1 LKIQKHILILILCV
15 VCSINAF
22 SQNIDESSISDSTK
36 KNYSYGL
43 QYYFVNGILFAF
55 KFNTHFPGVWRLKLD
70 FSGSIADLSSTSERF
85 NSANEVTDE
94 GEQNSDNRNFDIAL
108 TFEYNYFF
116 PVHKRLKPY
125 VGLGPVFSYSY
136 VDNRSESSDTRF
148 SPYNLTESTTKNYG
162 IGLIAV
168 GGIESELIEFV
179 SFFLE
184 YNLTYMYYLQRTEH
198 HHYSPENYLQ
208 TKYKSTSHQNVF
220 SISSVKIGIIV
231 FL

>member
-1 LKIQKHILILILCV
+1 MQKHILILIMCV
-15 VCSINAF
+15 VFSINAL
-22 SQNIDESSISDSTK
+22 SQNIGESSVSDSTK
-36 KNYSYGL
+36 KAYSYGL

-70 FSGSIADLSSTSERF
+70 FSGSIADLSSTTERF
-85 NSANEVTDE
+85 NSVNEVTDE
-94 GEQNSDNRNFDIAL
+94 DEHNSDNRNFDIAL

-136 VDNRSESSDTRF
+136 VDNRSENKSDTP
-148 SPYNLTESTTKNYG
+148 SISYHLTEYTTKNYG

-168 GGIESELIEFV
+168 GGIESELIDFV

-184 YNLTYMYYLQRTEH
+184 YNLTYMYFLQRSEYH
-198 HHYSPENYLQ
+198 QYSPENYLQ
-208 TKYKSTSHQNVF
+208 SRYKTTGHQYVF
-220 SISSVKIGIIV
+220 SLSSVKIGIIV
-231 FL
+231 FF

>member
-1 LKIQKHILILILCV
+1 MQKHILILILCV
-15 VCSINAF
+15 VFSINAL
-22 SQNIDESSISDSTK
+22 SQNIGESSVSDSTK
-36 KNYSYGL
+36 KAYSYGL

-55 KFNTHFPGVWRLKLD
+55 KFNNNFPGVWRLKLD
-70 FSGSIADLSSTSERF
+70 FSGSIADLSSTAERF
-85 NSANEVTDE
+85 NSANEVTYEDE
-94 GEQNSDNRNFDIAL
+94 HNSDNRNFDIAL

-125 VGLGPVFSYSY
+125 VGLGPVWSYSY
-136 VDNRSESSDTRF
+136 VDTRSENKSDIP
-148 SPYNLTESTTKNYG
+148 SISYHLTEYTTKNYG

-184 YNLTYMYYLQRTEH
+184 YNLTYMYYLQRKES

-208 TKYKSTSHQNVF
+208 TKYKATDLQYVLSL
-220 SISSVKIGIIV
+220 SSVKIGIIV
-231 FL
+231 FF